1 MSRKQSIARSPLHTL
16 GLLLGLTLLI
26 WCPPRVIAQTS
37 PIPGTA
43 DDWQWG
49 YLGFRMLLQEKGL
62 QDSSDLELTLQSP
75 RQSVL
80 VVFGKLDQLTR
91 GEWLRLRRFVA
102 QGGALLV
109 AGEESCQI
117 PGVTRLTQGPAE
129 SANELER
136 YEQYSDVLSLPC
148 SGPHP
153 LVQGLKSIVVNKTGW
168 MTTPEDTSL
177 NWTVILRLSGQTTPA
192 AARGQAVLLA
202 GLDPIDEGGV
212 MLISADRSLFSDGMI
227 WHGDNSLLA
236 INAVDLL
243 CRGERRLLNV
253 IESGQLAE
261 RNPVAGAGGMPGASD
276 TESRGQRRN
285 QDVATD
291 SEFPGRPPRLNRK
304 PPARLPAPQ
313 PDLQTL
319 LQTANAVIDKVQ
331 DSNLLNETLR
341 DRPRNMRPLAWLR
354 TSLLIL
360 LILAGLWVLY
370 QVFSRRAPS
379 LPQWKSRLMQSLF
392 GVYSSQ
398 QLSRNE
404 FGPAAQILCRSLCAE
419 MTGSEYETDWVQLK
433 SRRNA
438 PANSFGLPSGVSK
451 SLDEI
456 VSIAIN
462 GSQMYLPRRKFRRL
476 GRTIR
481 DLQFMHRKNQQARAA
496 TRPLPRDASTGA

>member
-1 MSRKQSIARSPLHTL
+1 MSSKQSIAGSHRHTL
-16 GLLLGLTLLI
+16 GLLMGLTVLI
-26 WCPPRVIAQTS
+26 WCPHGVIAQTS
-37 PIPGTA
+37 PGQGTA

-75 RQSVL
+75 GQSVL
-80 VVFGKLDQLTR
+80 VVFGKLNQLTR

-117 PGVTRLTQGPAE
+117 PGVTQLTEGPAE

-136 YEQYSDVLSLPC
+136 YEQYSDVLLLPC

-177 NWTVILRLSGQTTPA
+177 NWTVILQLSEQTTPV

-202 GLDPIDEGGV
+202 GLDPAVEGGV
-212 MLISADRSLFSDGMI
+212 MLISADRSLFSDGML

-243 CRGERRLLNV
+243 CRGKRRLLNV

-261 RNPVAGAGGMPGASD
+261 RNPAASAGGTSGASD
-276 TESRGQRRN
+276 AESRRQRRN

-291 SEFPGRPPRLNRK
+291 SELPGQPPRLNRK

-354 TSLLIL
+354 TTLLIL
-360 LILAGLWVLY
+360 LILAGLWILY
-370 QVFSRRAPS
+370 QIFSRSAPA
-379 LPQWKSRLMQSLF
+379 LPTWKSRIMQSLF

-419 MTGSEYETDWVQLK
+419 ITGSEYETDWVQLK

-438 PANSFGLPSGVSK
+438 PSNSAGLPSSISR

-462 GSQMYLPRRKFRRL
+462 GSQMYLPRRKFRSL

-481 DLQFMHRKNQQARAA
+481 ELQVMHRKNQQSRLA
-496 TRPLPRDASTGA
+496 TRPLPREASTGA

>member
-1 MSRKQSIARSPLHTL
+1 MSSKQSTAGPHLHTL
-16 GLLLGLTLLI
+16 RLLVGLTVLI
-26 WCPPRVIAQTS
+26 WCSHRVIAQTS
-37 PIPGTA
+37 PDQDTA

-117 PGVTRLTQGPAE
+117 PGVTQLTQGPAE

-136 YEQYSDVLSLPC
+136 YEQYSDVLLLPC

-153 LVQGLKSIVVNKTGW
+153 LAQGLKSIVVNKTGW

-177 NWTVILRLSGQTTPA
+177 DWTVILQLSGQTTPA

-202 GLDPIDEGGV
+202 GLDPAVDGGV

-261 RNPVAGAGGMPGASD
+261 RNPAASAGGMSD
-276 TESRGQRRN
+276 TSDAESRRQRRN

-291 SEFPGRPPRLNRK
+291 SELPGRPPRLTRK

-354 TSLLIL
+354 TTLLVLLI
-360 LILAGLWVLY
+360 IAGLWVLY
-370 QVFSRRAPS
+370 QIFSRRAPA
-379 LPQWKSRLMQSLF
+379 LPRWKSRIMQSLF

-419 MTGSEYETDWVQLK
+419 ITGSEYETDWVQLK

-438 PANSFGLPSGVSK
+438 PPNSSGLPSSISR

-476 GRTIR
+476 GRMIR
-481 DLQFMHRKNQQARAA
+481 ELQFLHRKNPQARAT
-496 TRPLPRDASTGA
+496 TRPLPRDTSTGA